1 MLGASG
7 VLWSAAESPLW
18 SVLTLWG
25 KQQWLTKQRKGPSP
39 LWEPRASYLHAALAV
54 GVFYHFCLPFL
65 PRINRFCIN
74 MLWLTR
80 TNNTSVIFFFFL
92 ALTPSDLFKQTTPQQ
107 SWPINHLNGLKTYL
121 MSLTNHFMKCH
132 CSSWQDF
139 LLHTSSLF
147 CFTLSA
153 PRLPCACAPSIC
165 IELWN
170 FSVEQYSG
178 DRLPS

>member
-1 MLGASG
+1 MVCADPRGKTATVGPTEERSQFFVGA
-7 VLWSAAESPLW
+7 
-18 SVLTLWG
+18 
-25 KQQWLTKQRKGPSP
+25 
-39 LWEPRASYLHAALAV
+39 RASYLHVALAV
-54 GVFYHFCLPFL
+54 GVFYNFCLPFL
-65 PRINRFCIN
+65 SRINRFLPQHVVDDKN
-74 MLWLTR
+74 KQHFR
-80 TNNTSVIFFFFL
+80 DFFL

-132 CSSWQDF
+132 CSGWQDF

-165 IELWN
+165 IELQN

-178 DRLPS
+178 DRLCS

>member
-1 MLGASG
+1 M
-7 VLWSAAESPLW
+7 
-18 SVLTLWG
+18 
-25 KQQWLTKQRKGPSP
+25 
-39 LWEPRASYLHAALAV
+39 WEPRASYLHAALAV

-65 PRINRFCIN
+65 SRINRFCIN
-74 MLWLTR
+74 MLWMTR
-80 TNNTSVIFFFFL
+80 TNNTSVIFFFL

-147 CFTLSA
+147 CFTLCTTASLCLR
-153 PRLPCACAPSIC
+153 PLCLHRIM
-165 IELWN
+165 ELQCGAVFWGSSSLLN
-170 FSVEQYSG
+170 HFTDG
-178 DRLPS
+178 

>member
-1 MLGASG
+1 MVCADPLGKTAMVDQTEERTQSFVG
-7 VLWSAAESPLW
+7 AKRIQPPHGPGCR
-18 SVLTLWG
+18 SVLSLLST
-25 KQQWLTKQRKGPSP
+25 
-39 LWEPRASYLHAALAV
+39 
-54 GVFYHFCLPFL
+54 LPFQDKQVL
-65 PRINRFCIN
+65 HQHVVDDKNKQHFRD
-74 MLWLTR
+74 
-80 TNNTSVIFFFFL
+80 FFL

-153 PRLPCACAPSIC
+153 PRLPCACAPSVC
-165 IELWN
+165 TELWN

-178 DRLPS
+178 DHLPS

>member
-1 MLGASG
+1 
-7 VLWSAAESPLW
+7 
-18 SVLTLWG
+18 
-25 KQQWLTKQRKGPSP
+25 
-39 LWEPRASYLHAALAV
+39 
-54 GVFYHFCLPFL
+54 
-65 PRINRFCIN
+65 
-74 MLWLTR
+74 MLWMTR
-80 TNNTSVIFFFFL
+80 TNNTSVIFFFL

-153 PRLPCACAPSIC
+153 PWLPCACAPSIC
-165 IELWN
+165 IELQN

-178 DRLPS
+178 DHLAPKSFYWWLKWDSHRKEPCLQAISCKWQASTFHSCKSWDWCSYSHADLDLRLKHATVHTAWSRS